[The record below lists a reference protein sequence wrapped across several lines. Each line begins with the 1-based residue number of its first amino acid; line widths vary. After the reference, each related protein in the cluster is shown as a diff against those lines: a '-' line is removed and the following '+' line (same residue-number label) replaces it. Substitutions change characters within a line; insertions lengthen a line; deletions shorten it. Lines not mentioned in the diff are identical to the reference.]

1 MLIIGIDPGISG
13 SICFFQDGKIIDVVE
28 MPTMTEGKKNKKQV
42 NGSQIFNEIS
52 DRIRKLD
59 KRDIKEII
67 EQVSA
72 MPGQG
77 VTSMFNFGQS
87 FGILKGICSAMQ
99 LPMYFVRPAKWK
111 KYFNLINSE
120 KDASRTR
127 AIEIFPYFSG
137 QLSRKKDSN
146 KADAILIASFYYET
160 YKIEEQKKNTRQ
172 IHDTFKCEVLNM
184 EADIASQAVGLGTNT
199 DFSLISLF
207 LRADII
213 VKSVIIILIVCS
225 IYSWAVIIDK
235 FRLFKKINKSSDDFE
250 EKFWDSKSAETFY
263 NSLPAKVDDPM
274 AIVFKDTMESLLK
287 KKFKSNL
294 SEKMSTFLEVGIEK
308 QMSKIDKGFTFLATV
323 GSTAPFIGLFGTV
336 WGIMNSFQSIAISRN
351 TSLAIVAPGIAE
363 ALFATALGLLAAI
376 PAVVAYNKFNTDSQ
390 KYSQKLENFSKRFL
404 TII

>member
-13 SICFFQDGKIIDVVE
+13 SICFFKDGKIIDVVE

-52 DRIRKLD
+52 FRVKKLD
-59 KRDIKEII
+59 KKDVKVII

-160 YKIEEQKKNTRQ
+160 YKIEE
-172 IHDTFKCEVLNM
+172 
-184 EADIASQAVGLGTNT
+184 
-199 DFSLISLF
+199 
-207 LRADII
+207 
-213 VKSVIIILIVCS
+213 
-225 IYSWAVIIDK
+225 
-235 FRLFKKINKSSDDFE
+235 
-250 EKFWDSKSAETFY
+250 
-263 NSLPAKVDDPM
+263 
-274 AIVFKDTMESLLK
+274 
-287 KKFKSNL
+287 
-294 SEKMSTFLEVGIEK
+294 
-308 QMSKIDKGFTFLATV
+308 
-323 GSTAPFIGLFGTV
+323 
-336 WGIMNSFQSIAISRN
+336 
-351 TSLAIVAPGIAE
+351 
-363 ALFATALGLLAAI
+363 
-376 PAVVAYNKFNTDSQ
+376 
-390 KYSQKLENFSKRFL
+390 
-404 TII
+404 

>member
-28 MPTMTEGKKNKKQV
+28 MPTMTEGIKNKKQV

-52 DRIRKLD
+52 EKIKKLD
-59 KRDIKEII
+59 KEEIKVVI

-127 AIEIFPYFSG
+127 AIEVFPYFSG

-160 YKIEEQKKNTRQ
+160 YKTEE
-172 IHDTFKCEVLNM
+172 
-184 EADIASQAVGLGTNT
+184 
-199 DFSLISLF
+199 
-207 LRADII
+207 
-213 VKSVIIILIVCS
+213 
-225 IYSWAVIIDK
+225 
-235 FRLFKKINKSSDDFE
+235 
-250 EKFWDSKSAETFY
+250 
-263 NSLPAKVDDPM
+263 
-274 AIVFKDTMESLLK
+274 
-287 KKFKSNL
+287 
-294 SEKMSTFLEVGIEK
+294 
-308 QMSKIDKGFTFLATV
+308 
-323 GSTAPFIGLFGTV
+323 
-336 WGIMNSFQSIAISRN
+336 
-351 TSLAIVAPGIAE
+351 
-363 ALFATALGLLAAI
+363 
-376 PAVVAYNKFNTDSQ
+376 
-390 KYSQKLENFSKRFL
+390 
-404 TII
+404 